1 MKRPEYWNHNAAYYP
16 WVRRRLEGKTRL
28 LDVGCG
34 SGALAEYLDE
44 PGRSITGIDP
54 AENCVEQAKQ
64 RAYRG
69 SVRLESCG
77 LEDFSAPAGSFDAVV
92 FVASLHHMEAEAAL
106 RKAANLLNKGGVLL
120 VVGLA
125 KPSGLGDWLLEG
137 LRVLPSLAASRLH
150 RAQSTEELGIPV
162 SYALPPMREVR
173 SLICRLLPGAKLRQG
188 LHYRYLLEWVKA

>member
-16 WVRRRLEGKTRL
+16 WVRRHLEGKTRL

-44 PGRSITGIDP
+44 PERSITGIDP

-77 LEDFSAPAGSFDAVV
+77 LEDLSAPAGSFDAVV
-92 FVASLHHMEAEAAL
+92 FVASLHHMDPERAL
-106 RKAANLLNKGGVLL
+106 GKAVSLLKPGGVLL
-120 VVGLA
+120 AVIA
-125 KPSGLGDWLLEG
+125 DHAEQ
-137 LRVLPSLAASRLH
+137 RFI
-150 RAQSTEELGIPV
+150 Q
-162 SYALPPMREVR
+162 
-173 SLICRLLPGAKLRQG
+173 
-188 LHYRYLLEWVKA
+188 